1 MNKNDL
7 KTLVHLLIL
16 FAILA
21 LIAFGISIF
30 ENKNMKLNGSV
41 IVDNNLFLE
50 YKQKEWKNLQ
60 SIDNIEMEKFDIY
73 NKNSYAGQY
82 KITETNGRNY
92 FFDDNYE
99 SVDISSPY
107 IAFSN
112 KSSMAIKKCKKVKFS
127 NEDYNEVAKYLKK
140 INVSYSGEYNTKEKY
155 ETNLN
160 NNNKKDYI
168 YIVSNQLYSD
178 DNILYLVFAKIDNK
192 YIEIDNQIN
201 KTNLTNYEVGWILNT
216 SSNNYSDILLSYTK
230 FESNEYY
237 LYRFNKGKYAKLL
250 PEE

>member
-112 KSSMAIKKCKKVKFS
+112 KSS
-127 NEDYNEVAKYLKK
+127 
-140 INVSYSGEYNTKEKY
+140 
-155 ETNLN
+155 
-160 NNNKKDYI
+160 
-168 YIVSNQLYSD
+168 
-178 DNILYLVFAKIDNK
+178 
-192 YIEIDNQIN
+192 
-201 KTNLTNYEVGWILNT
+201 
-216 SSNNYSDILLSYTK
+216 
-230 FESNEYY
+230 
-237 LYRFNKGKYAKLL
+237 
-250 PEE
+250 